1 MTTQAYLY
9 SEHAEGANSAPAAT
23 AHQLCSD
30 NRMMMTGL
38 CVQPSLTPMHLAE
51 YYQLHSRYDSR
62 HDNRVMLHTESIP
75 NDQENADRWTSARR
89 NPGGVT

>member
-9 SEHAEGANSAPAAT
+9 SEHAEGANAAPTVMAY
-23 AHQLCSD
+23 QRCSD

-38 CVQPSLTPMHLAE
+38 CVQPSLTPVHLAE
-51 YYQLHSRYDSR
+51 YKQLHSRYGSTQ
-62 HDNRVMLHTESIP
+62 NKLILHTESVP
-75 NDQENADRWTSARR
+75 NDQKNADRWTSARR